1 MQMGRWNT
9 TDADDDS
16 VVCIAC
22 GDTVSR
28 SAARE
33 YDKYGDRWDRDG
45 KRFEYLCKPCD
56 KERCNHS
63 RDGLEALLVE
73 ADAGETDETT
83 FLRNFAELTRDAG
96 AESKPER

>member
-1 MQMGRWNT
+1 MGEWY
-9 TDADDDS
+9 DSSSGDSES

-45 KRFEYLCKPCD
+45 KRFEHLCKPCD
-56 KERCNHS
+56 KQRCNHS
-63 RDGLEALLVE
+63 RDGLEELLVA
-73 ADAGETDETT
+73 ADAGGTDEKT
-83 FLRNFAELTRDAG
+83 FLRNFAELVERDAG
-96 AESKPER
+96 AESRPER